1 MQSTT
6 LYLMACQGLIEPFDS
21 AIFADTQDEPQA
33 VYRHLEW
40 LQEHGDFPILVKTA
54 GKLGDDLREGRAPR
68 TERLGF
74 ISIPTFRRGD
84 NGRPDMGRRQC
95 SYNYKV
101 LVIENAIRR
110 DLMRLEPYQ
119 RVAKGVTVQ
128 ELIGISLDEIGRA
141 RRMERRTDRPTWMEY
156 EFPLIDLRMT
166 REDCKTWLTE
176 HGGLPHVVPRSA
188 CVFCPMHND
197 AEWLNIKA
205 VPEDWARAV
214 EIDEALR
221 IPGNVVNRKVDKP
234 MYLHRSCVP
243 LAEVPFKQAADPR
256 EQLNF
261 GFRDEC
267 LGVCGV

>member
-1 MQSTT
+1 VQSTT
-6 LYLMACQGLIEPFDS
+6 LYLMACQGVIEPFDS
-21 AIFADTQDEPQA
+21 AIFADTQEEPQA

-40 LQEHGDFPILVKTA
+40 LQENGDFPILVRTA
-54 GKLGDDLREGRAPR
+54 GKLGDHLKAGASLSGNRFASIPAFTRAPGDKREGR
-68 TERLGF
+68 L
-74 ISIPTFRRGD
+74 I
-84 NGRPDMGRRQC
+84 RQC
-95 SYNYKV
+95 SYDYKV
-101 LVIENAIRR
+101 AVIEKAIRR
-110 DLMRLEPYQ
+110 DLMGMEPYQ

-141 RRMERRTDRPTWMEY
+141 HRMERRTDRPTWMEY
-156 EFPLIDLRMT
+156 QFPLIDLRMT
-166 REDCKTWLTE
+166 REDCKVWLAE